1 MRNQLLL
8 SLIITALS
16 AGSSLA
22 TDVAP
27 PTPAVVDQA
36 TSVLPAS
43 QQALRYAGQGMTMSA
58 CIGQVAALEKMLV
71 DAGYGSKEVRQL
83 PSGGVAIRWYH
94 PGTDTTVIALV
105 DLRASG
111 SSIKVSAL
119 PYHDHWNEFR
129 L

>member
-8 SLIITALS
+8 SLIIAVFS

-22 TDVAP
+22 TDVSAP
-27 PTPAVVDQA
+27 SLAVVDQLA
-36 TSVLPAS
+36 SVLPVS

-58 CIGQVAALEKMLV
+58 CTGQVAALEKMLV

-83 PSGGVAIRWYH
+83 PSGRMAIRWYH

-105 DLRASG
+105 DLRPSG
-111 SSIKVSAL
+111 SSIEVSSL